1 MNDTPSDLN
10 KYQSNDMLGTSIDR
24 STINTHNNSISL
36 NQASYDP

>member
-36 NQASYDP
+36 NQNSYDP